1 MKIVIALLFLNLFFA
16 LKAQDSFEFL
26 NPMPPNA
33 EKVEAVNPSFYG
45 KYENSETGTEF
56 IINSEGITMVSI
68 IHSFIT
74 QEQVRESSKYSFRN
88 GYLFGVVENDSV
100 LYIQEGEKYYF
111 GIKNKMRLN
120 DYKNG
125 AVFKKIN
132 ENSYVIN
139 FKENS
144 SFTPSLL
151 SFSKGKLS
159 LKHFD
164 YPSDG
169 STFNHVENKTQLQE
183 KSINR
188 IILDPNQKEW
198 DKIDKNVIFGKENLF
213 IKQ

>member
-1 MKIVIALLFLNLFFA
+1 MCLFGFLNLF
-16 LKAQDSFEFL
+16 LVINAQESFEFFK
-26 NPMPPNA
+26 PMPPNA
-33 EKVEAVNPSFYG
+33 ELVEAVSSNFFG
-45 KYENSETGTEF
+45 KYENLETGTEF
-56 IINSEGITMVSI
+56 VINAEGITMVSI

-100 LYIQEGEKYYF
+100 LFVQDDDKYYF
-111 GIKNKMRLN
+111 GIKNKIRLN

-125 AVFKKIN
+125 AVLKKMN
-132 ENSYVIN
+132 ENTYMIN
-139 FKENS
+139 FKENTGFS
-144 SFTPSLL
+144 PSLL

-169 STFNHVENKTQLQE
+169 KTFSHIENKNSFKQN
-183 KSINR
+183 SIEH

-198 DKIDKNVIFGKENLF
+198 YKIDKNVIFTKEIVF
-213 IKQ
+213 IKK